1 MKPLFTLRPI
11 LTAAAVC
18 TLTALTACGDY
29 GKSARE
35 SMKTQK
41 TSVVCDAGFENILAQ
56 EIDVFEYTY
65 REKKRDVMIIPYYT
79 SQRDA
84 IDSLL
89 NPDNTIKT
97 IVIPRELTKEEK
109 ARLTNQKR
117 HARQARIAVDAI
129 ALIVNKD
136 NPLDLISTQELSE
149 ILSGQTA
156 QWNDIEPS
164 PLGSIQVIFD
174 SNGSSTQQYM
184 RDSLLNGGR
193 FGDNVFA
200 QTSNRDV
207 FRVVSER
214 KNALGII
221 GVSWISS
228 DMNGTTLTREELR
241 RQAAASSDTTQ
252 LAFNADIKVLKVYR
266 SGSSAEAR
274 KPYQAYI
281 FDGSYPLYRS
291 IFMITTTVSGT
302 LDNAF
307 YSFVTGYQGQK
318 VIQLTG
324 ILPATVQPRMV
335 SLTQ

>member
-1 MKPLFTLRPI
+1 MKSDTLYRTI
-11 LTAAAVC
+11 LSASAVI
-18 TLTALTACGDY
+18 ALVAMTACGDY

-35 SMKTQK
+35 NLKTQK
-41 TSVVCDAGFENILAQ
+41 IAVVCDAGFENILAQ

-65 REKKRDVMIIPYYT
+65 REKNRDVMIIPYYT

-84 IDSLL
+84 VDSLL
-89 NPDNTIKT
+89 NPDNTVRT
-97 IVIPRELTKEEK
+97 IVIPRQLTKEEK

-117 HARQARIAVDAI
+117 HAREARIAVDAI
-129 ALIVNKD
+129 ALIVNKE
-136 NPLDLISTQELSE
+136 NPIDIISTGELRG
-149 ILSGQTA
+149 ILSGETT
-156 QWNDIEPS
+156 QWNDLEPS
-164 PLGSIQVIFD
+164 RLGSIQVVFD

-184 RDSLLNGGR
+184 RDSLLSGGQ

-214 KNALGII
+214 KNAMGII

-228 DMNGTTLTREELR
+228 DMNGITLTREELR
-241 RQAAASSDTTQ
+241 RQAAAESDTTC
-252 LAFNADIKVLKVYR
+252 LSFNADIKVLKVR
-266 SGSSAEAR
+266 RDDSIEAV

-281 FDGSYPLYRS
+281 FDGSYPFYRS
-291 IFMITTTVSGT
+291 IFMITTTVGGT

-324 ILPATVQPRMV
+324 ILPAVVQPRMV
-335 SLTQ
+335 SLSQ